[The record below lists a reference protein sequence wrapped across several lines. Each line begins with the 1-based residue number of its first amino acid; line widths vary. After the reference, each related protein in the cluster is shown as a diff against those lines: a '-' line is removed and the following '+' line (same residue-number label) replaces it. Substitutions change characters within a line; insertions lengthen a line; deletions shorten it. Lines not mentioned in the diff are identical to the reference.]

1 MAVMTSTA
9 MKSTGRAG
17 MPYADT
23 PLAQYI
29 AKQIDIQVSLGKNQ
43 RLIAKEIGYGK
54 PNMISMFKRGE
65 ARIPFGKIP
74 ALAKS
79 LNVDPAYMF
88 RLANSTT
95 LAGSREGYRRN
106 LRHSLE

>member
-65 ARIPFGKIP
+65 AKD
-74 ALAKS
+74 S
-79 LNVDPAYMF
+79 LRQDPRAREIAQRRSGLYVQ
-88 RLANSTT
+88 ACNSTT